1 MAPMLPSTRLVWW
14 SRMRLSIPE
23 SPSRACSQDR
33 RTGSLVRSNSFI
45 GRDVDGEQETYGGAA
60 LDRSLRHSMLVRVR
74 ARQADRAGGPA
85 DAQNG
90 QENSGALVAGV
101 DRVHAGRRPSL
112 DPLSRLLKSD
122 LERVNRL
129 IVQRMHSPVGLIPQ
143 LAGHIVAGGGKRLRP
158 MLTLG
163 CARLCGYRG
172 GRHIALAAAVEFI
185 HTATLLHDDVVDAS
199 DLRRGRDTANAVWG
213 NKPAVLVGDF
223 LFSRSFELMVADGSL
238 RILEILSRASAVIAE
253 GEVMQLM
260 TTGNTATTEAD
271 YLAVIQ
277 SKTAELFAA
286 ASRIGA
292 VLAGR
297 STDEE
302 EALDHFGRSL
312 GTAFQLIDD
321 MLDFSARQ
329 SELGKSVGDDFR
341 DGKITLPILI
351 AFARGDAEER
361 AFWRRTLEEGRQEPG
376 DFERAIRLLER
387 RGALD
392 ETL

>member
-1 MAPMLPSTRLVWW
+1 VA
-14 SRMRLSIPE
+14 
-23 SPSRACSQDR
+23 
-33 RTGSLVRSNSFI
+33 
-45 GRDVDGEQETYGGAA
+45 DVDQGRAA
-60 LDRSLRHSMLVRVR
+60 
-74 ARQADRAGGPA
+74 PK
-85 DAQNG
+85 
-90 QENSGALVAGV
+90 
-101 DRVHAGRRPSL
+101 PSL
-112 DPLSRLLKSD
+112 DPLARLLDRD
-122 LERVNRL
+122 LECVNRL
-129 IVQRMHSPVGLIPQ
+129 IVERMQSPVALIPQ

-163 CARLCGYRG
+163 CARMCGYRG
-172 GRHIALAAAVEFI
+172 DRHIALAAAVEFI

-223 LFSRSFELMVADGSL
+223 LFSRAFELMVADGSL
-238 RILEILSRASAVIAE
+238 RVLEILSRASAVIAE

-260 TTGNTATTEAD
+260 TTGDTATTEAD

-292 VLAGR
+292 VLAAR
-297 STDEE
+297 PPPEE
-302 EALDHFGRSL
+302 EALDDFGRNL

-341 DGKITLPILI
+341 DGKVTLPVLV
-351 AFARGDAEER
+351 AFARGDEEER
-361 AFWRRTLEEGRQEPG
+361 RFWRRTLESLDQQPG
-376 DFERAIRLLER
+376 DLEHAIHLVER
-387 RGALD
+387 RGALA
-392 ETL
+392 ETLGRARSYATAATRALAAFGDGPERQALIDAAAFAGDRSF